1 MEEPKGTGALIK
13 MMMTKFYRSS
23 GLWVNL
29 CQDSIGISQFVA
41 KIFKSVNLY
50 LFISRIKLHK

>member
-29 CQDSIGISQFVA
+29 CQDSIGISQFVG
-41 KIFKSVNLY
+41 KIFKSINLY
-50 LFISRIKLHK
+50 LYIKQNKTT